1 MPVADDE
8 LPGEVSRSVD
18 GQRATPDQ
26 ELVSSR
32 IGQVN
37 DDLLPPGQDRH
48 DPGGRLPDAHEND
61 AVPAGDIF
69 RSDTGRPPPVQ
80 PRTGPK
86 GDECL
91 PGPKP
96 GLCGLVLSVP
106 PEQLQLF
113 ERIW

>member
-8 LPGEVSRSVD
+8 LPGEVSRPVD

-32 IGQVN
+32 SGQVN

-69 RSDTGRPPPVQ
+69 RSDAGRPPPVQ
-80 PRTGPK
+80 PRTGPE
-86 GDECL
+86 GDESL
-91 PGPKP
+91 PCTKASRR
-96 GLCGLVLSVP
+96 GLVLSVP
-106 PEQLQLF
+106 PELLQL
-113 ERIW
+113 